1 MGSNAAGTA
10 IALPLAAT
18 RSLPMKPSCPPFI
31 LSSTRVIT
39 VVVALCLVGVI
50 VDARADALQDG
61 IAAMHRKDY
70 PTAVRL
76 LEPLARAGDPVAQS
90 RLGTLYYP
98 GHGVRES
105 DVQALA
111 WFERA
116 ARQGL
121 AEAQFNLGNMYAYG
135 LAPLPADADGN
146 RLAAQWYFEAARQGH
161 ADAQY
166 SLGILFLTG
175 SGVDQSAEEADKW
188 IGRAAAQGHADAR
201 AYLKGAGR

>member
-1 MGSNAAGTA
+1 MNRRAC
-10 IALPLAAT
+10 LAA
-18 RSLPMKPSCPPFI
+18 FI
-31 LSSTRVIT
+31 A
-39 VVVALCLVGVI
+39 VANPIFG
-50 VDARADALQDG
+50 ARADALQDANDAVG
-61 IAAMHRKDY
+61 RKDY

-76 LEPLARAGDPVAQS
+76 LEPLARAGNANAQL
-90 RLGTLYYP
+90 RLALLYYH

-105 DVQALA
+105 DAAALQ

-121 AEAQFNLGNMYAYG
+121 ADAQYHLGNMYAYG
-135 LAPLPADADGN
+135 LAPLAPDADAA

-175 SGVDQSAEEADKW
+175 SGVEPSPAEAMRW
-188 IGRAAAQGHADAR
+188 IEKAAAQGHADAG
-201 AYLKGAGR
+201 AYLKARTP

>member
-1 MGSNAAGTA
+1 MSRLTRTVALGALLLLTAPVRAQALQEA
-10 IALPLAAT
+10 IAA
-18 RSLPMKPSCPPFI
+18 
-31 LSSTRVIT
+31 V
-39 VVVALCLVGVI
+39 
-50 VDARADALQDG
+50 Q
-61 IAAMHRKDY
+61 RKDY

-76 LEPLARAGDPVAQS
+76 FEPLARAGNAQAQV
-90 RLGTLYYP
+90 RLGQLYYH

-105 DVQALA
+105 DAAARL
-111 WFERA
+111 WFDRA

-121 AEAQFNLGNMYAYG
+121 AEAQFQLANMYAFG
-135 LAPLPADADGN
+135 LAEAPDDDPN

-175 SGVDQSAEEADKW
+175 SGVTLDPAQAQKW

-201 AYLKGAGR
+201 AYQAGARQAAPAPAAK